1 MVSCAGSR
9 EIPSQSVEMTTNI
22 ACEVRHALKLDS
34 TGLRAVYGRKPLRW
48 EEISVVRVVP
58 PMQRWPPL
66 FDVLWLRWGFPFLKS
81 LLTIR
86 RWQRPGWLALS
97 KGKCSEVPWEPRDS
111 VFLMT
116 LQTVEETLKNKRTF
130 GDLQEGSQCSEKWSD
145 LPKAFSPEPTYSWSG
160 LLSISPCCL
169 NTCLWCISW
178 TVLGSLKSRQGL
190 YEGLPA
196 FLQRKKMLNTVYR
209 GQCICGII
217 NIFWN

>member
-1 MVSCAGSR
+1 MAAIVWC
-9 EIPSQSVEMTTNI
+9 PVTTMG
-22 ACEVRHALKLDS
+22 V
-34 TGLRAVYGRKPLRW
+34 
-48 EEISVVRVVP
+48 
-58 PMQRWPPL
+58 
-66 FDVLWLRWGFPFLKS
+66 PFLKS
-81 LLTIR
+81 LLTVR
-86 RWQRPGWLALS
+86 RWQRPGWLALR

-130 GDLQEGSQCSEKWSD
+130 GDLQEGSQRSEKWSD

-169 NTCLWCISW
+169 NTCLWCVSW

-190 YEGLPA
+190 YEGLPT